1 MNLLNK
7 SIRNLRF
14 FSTAKNKKIYFYNNN
29 KFAKALSASIFL
41 LGSSC
46 VLLNQNVIHAEGLN
60 KIEIK
65 NQDLNTAFRQEPSSK
80 RKIPLKISN
89 QYDSFYEVG
98 TGIRCVTFLNVSV
111 YVVSFYLS
119 EKILNSIKSSSNWK
133 DFTSAAFLKKEE
145 FGNWYVRDLC
155 ERMQGSMMIRIE
167 PVKNTNGAHLKRGF
181 NRFLL
186 PLFERDKITMSPN
199 DQAIIKKTL
208 EYFDKEFP
216 LSVVKEGTQLYF
228 TKTSDNKFIVEID
241 GSEVMSIDGLGGK
254 WMGER
259 FFEAYLDNAN
269 PPSEVARKSFACG
282 IENLVQ
288 L

>member
-1 MNLLNK
+1 
-7 SIRNLRF
+7 
-14 FSTAKNKKIYFYNNN
+14 
-29 KFAKALSASIFL
+29 
-41 LGSSC
+41 
-46 VLLNQNVIHAEGLN
+46 
-60 KIEIK
+60 
-65 NQDLNTAFRQEPSSK
+65 
-80 RKIPLKISN
+80 
-89 QYDSFYEVG
+89 
-98 TGIRCVTFLNVSV
+98 
-111 YVVSFYLS
+111 
-119 EKILNSIKSSSNWK
+119 
-133 DFTSAAFLKKEE
+133 
-145 FGNWYVRDLC
+145 
-155 ERMQGSMMIRIE
+155 
-167 PVKNTNGAHLKRGF
+167 
-181 NRFLL
+181 
-186 PLFERDKITMSPN
+186 MSPN